1 MGWGAADGS
10 PSDGW
15 PAATHGVGTGS
26 IPCPTEEG
34 LTVHAFPLLASTL
47 GKIFQ
52 PFFDAMAW
60 VLAAFYSVI
69 PNYAIDIALLTIV
82 VMAVTAPLTIK
93 STRSMAAMTQLQP
106 KMKELQKKYK
116 NDKVKLNEE
125 MMAMYRENG
134 VSPLGGCIPML
145 IQFPF
150 FIVLYE
156 VINGLTNTV
165 KGPHNV
171 LTPAPRY
178 IGHTTGM
185 YKDLFKHPGVM
196 KSFGL
201 NLADTVFSHNPLVDR
216 VPFILLILIAIG
228 LQYFQMHQM
237 TKRNGGNQ
245 SNPQMQAMQK
255 YMPLIFAFIY
265 IRISAGVNVYFV
277 VSSLGRIG
285 LQMWAF
291 RSMPEASTA
300 RVGRLGTAKPGRK
313 TLMERLAEAQ
323 QRALEQQRT
332 LQQGGTGETGSG
344 GSRPGTRA
352 ALSGSKGDGSS
363 GAQQARA
370 PQEGAGGTGEPKGGP
385 RTGAPRSKAP
395 SGGPRTGGSGGS
407 ARPGSASRPR
417 KPRPAGSAGGA
428 PDSDPGTS
436 PGGPTGGGTPRGERP
451 RGSGTGSGVNGR
463 DRGQASGSRPD
474 DGSAPTKR
482 TRKAP

>member
-1 MGWGAADGS
+1 MGWGMVDGS

-26 IPCPTEEG
+26 TPCPTEEG

-165 KGPHNV
+165 KLPHNV
-171 LTPAPRY
+171 LKAAPRY

-185 YKDLFKHPGVM
+185 YNDLIKHPGVM

-216 VPFILLILIAIG
+216 VPFIALILIAIG

-291 RSMPEASTA
+291 RSMPAASTA

-323 QRALEQQRT
+323 QRALEQQRA
-332 LQQGGTGETGSG
+332 LQEGATGDAGSG
-344 GSRPGTRA
+344 GSRPGTRGTSSRGA
-352 ALSGSKGDGSS
+352 GDGPT

-370 PQEGAGGTGEPKGGP
+370 PREGAGGTGVAKGDP
-385 RTGAPRSKAP
+385 RAGASRSEATK
-395 SGGPRTGGSGGS
+395 GGPRTGGSDGS
-407 ARPGSASRPR
+407 AQPGSASRPR
-417 KPRPAGSAGGA
+417 KPRPARSAGGA
-428 PDSDPGTS
+428 SAPEPAAG
-436 PGGPTGGGTPRGERP
+436 PGGPTGGGMPRGDRP
-451 RGSGTGSGVNGR
+451 GGRGTGSGVNGR
-463 DRGQASGSRPD
+463 ERGRPSGSRVD
-474 DGSAPTKR
+474 DGSAPAKR